1 VRWLPAPLPHD
12 EKARLDAV
20 KGLGLLDTPP
30 SDAFDRLTRLAA
42 GAANVPIAG
51 ISLIDA
57 DRQWFKSTVGLVR
70 QDIPR
75 DLSLC
80 VHAILSEQGLVVPD
94 LLIDERFADRPPQ
107 LAVRFYVGL
116 PLHDASR
123 RHRVGTLCVMGYR
136 PRTLGSEQRRA
147 LEDLARLAEQLL
159 WSTPREGQGA
169 EQETA

>member
-1 VRWLPAPLPHD
+1 
-12 EKARLDAV
+12 
-20 KGLGLLDTPP
+20 LDTPP

-51 ISLIDA
+51 ISLIDT

-80 VHAILSEQGLVVPD
+80 AHAILSEQGLVVPD

-107 LAVRFYVGL
+107 LSIRFYAGI
-116 PLHDASR
+116 PLHDVSK
-123 RHRVGTLCVMGYR
+123 RHRVGTLCVMAYR
-136 PRTLGSEQRRA
+136 PRHLGSEQRRA

-159 WSTPREGQGA
+159 WSSPRPGQA